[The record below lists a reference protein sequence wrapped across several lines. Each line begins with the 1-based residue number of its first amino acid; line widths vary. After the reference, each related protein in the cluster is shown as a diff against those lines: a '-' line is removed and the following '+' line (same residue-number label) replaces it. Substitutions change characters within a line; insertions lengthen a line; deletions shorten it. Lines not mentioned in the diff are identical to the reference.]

1 MPDKNE
7 KLGFDAFQELLASR
21 LGLPNEKLSR
31 EASLIDDLAID
42 SVRMVELLLEFDRMG
57 AAIPEEAVWDIQ
69 TVGDAYDAYARYY

>member
-1 MPDKNE
+1 MSDKKE
-7 KLGFDAFQELLASR
+7 LLGFDAFQELLTSR
-21 LGLPNEKLSR
+21 LGLPVERLER

-69 TVGDAYDAYARYY
+69 TVGDAYDAYERYF